1 MTIDKLLCKYDCIRI
16 TNTNILYIKHG
27 HHNVNRFI
35 KIPRFYI
42 INGNN
47 VIPIYIIMGKI
58 IYFNNLSEF
67 ENDIKYIKDNFDNL
81 ISIWEDKIPDADS
94 CLTAVNPNSSGDG
107 SIIYSKISNFIYNL
121 KVLRNNIYIEI
132 LTYRYKRI
140 FIFKKRC
147 HIFGINKKYKKEL
160 DFINKNIDKFYFCKK
175 FNLINM
181 IPTIMRCMHKDD
193 KSFNELYK
201 KYVLDEIDQYC
212 ICDDLDYKIN
222 LYNNKILIQNQES
235 DNLSNIKFTRVLI
248 IGKHVIPLSFKK
260 YKKEV
265 DFIKNNLSIFIKAKK
280 IKEYSCIPF
289 VLDDISNGES
299 IDDAFKYNAAYYN
312 SI

>member
-1 MTIDKLLCKYDCIRI
+1 
-16 TNTNILYIKHG
+16 
-27 HHNVNRFI
+27 
-35 KIPRFYI
+35 
-42 INGNN
+42 
-47 VIPIYIIMGKI
+47 
-58 IYFNNLSEF
+58 
-67 ENDIKYIKDNFDNL
+67 
-81 ISIWEDKIPDADS
+81 
-94 CLTAVNPNSSGDG
+94 
-107 SIIYSKISNFIYNL
+107 
-121 KVLRNNIYIEI
+121 
-132 LTYRYKRI
+132 
-140 FIFKKRC
+140 
-147 HIFGINKKYKKEL
+147 
-160 DFINKNIDKFYFCKK
+160 
-175 FNLINM
+175 
-181 IPTIMRCMHKDD
+181 MRCMHKDD

-289 VLDDISNGES
+289 VLDDISNGAS